1 MTTPSYEYYG
11 MMAEFWD
18 LFRGDTST
26 WDDRFFFLDVVK
38 KYGQPVLDVG
48 CGTGR
53 ILLDFMQQRIDIE
66 GVDNSPDM
74 LSLLNQKAEKL
85 NMKPTV
91 YQQEMDKLDLPR
103 KYQTIL
109 VPSSSFQLLL
119 DENLPRL
126 AIKRFHEHLLPGGV
140 VAMPFMT
147 LWKEGDPLEIE
158 ATREVIRPEDGA
170 TIRRSS
176 FIRFDPDTDLE
187 HTIDRYEI
195 IQDGNRITSEAHHQS
210 PATRSYTQEQ
220 AVELY
225 EEAGFKN
232 IQVLHEFTFEPAS
245 PEDMTFSVLG
255 FKTNG
260 WRKIYDVSTKF
271 RQPTSLSFSA
281 CGKLDRH
288 IQNLA
293 RA

>member
-26 WDDRFFFLDVVK
+26 WEDRFFYLDVVK

-53 ILLDFMQQRIDIE
+53 ILLDFMQQGFDID

-74 LSLLNQKAEKL
+74 LGRLHQKAENL
-85 NMKPTV
+85 NLHPTV
-91 YQQEMDKLDLPR
+91 YQQEMTELSLPR

-119 DENLPRL
+119 DASLPPV
-126 AIKRFHEHLLPGGV
+126 AMNRFYEHLSPGGV
-140 VAMPFMT
+140 LAMPFMT
-147 LWKEGDPLEIE
+147 LWKQGNPLESE
-158 ATREVIRPEDGA
+158 YTREAMRPEDGA
-170 TIRRSS
+170 TVRRWQYA
-176 FIRFDPDTDLE
+176 RFDAETELE

-195 IQDGNRITSEAHHQS
+195 VRDGKVTASEEHHQS

-220 AVELY
+220 AIVLY
-225 EEAGFKN
+225 QEVGFKD
-232 IQVLHEFTFEPAS
+232 IEVFHEFTFEPVK
-245 PEDMTFSVLG
+245 PEDETFCVLG
-255 FKTNG
+255 FKP
-260 WRKIYDVSTKF
+260 K
-271 RQPTSLSFSA
+271 
-281 CGKLDRH
+281 
-288 IQNLA
+288 
-293 RA
+293 

>member
-26 WDDRFFFLDVVK
+26 WDDRFFYLDVVK

-53 ILLDFMQQRIDIE
+53 ILLDFMQQGFDID

-74 LSLLNQKAEKL
+74 LARLHQKGERLNL
-85 NMKPTV
+85 HPTV
-91 YQQEMDKLDLPR
+91 YQQEMTELSLPR

-119 DENLPRL
+119 DASLPPI
-126 AIKRFHEHLLPGGV
+126 AIALFYEYLLPGGV
-140 VAMPFMT
+140 LAMPFMT
-147 LWKEGDPLEIE
+147 LWKQENPLESE
-158 ATREVIRPEDGA
+158 FTREVVRPEDNA
-170 TIRRSS
+170 TVRRCQYS
-176 FIRFDPDTDLE
+176 RFDPETDLE

-195 IQDGNRITSEAHHQS
+195 VRDGKVIASEEHYQS

-220 AVELY
+220 AIVLY
-225 EEAGFKN
+225 QEAGFKD
-232 IQVLHEFTFEPAS
+232 IQVFHEFTFEPAK
-245 PEDMTFSVLG
+245 PEDDTFCVLG
-255 FKTNG
+255 FKP
-260 WRKIYDVSTKF
+260 K
-271 RQPTSLSFSA
+271 
-281 CGKLDRH
+281 
-288 IQNLA
+288 
-293 RA
+293 